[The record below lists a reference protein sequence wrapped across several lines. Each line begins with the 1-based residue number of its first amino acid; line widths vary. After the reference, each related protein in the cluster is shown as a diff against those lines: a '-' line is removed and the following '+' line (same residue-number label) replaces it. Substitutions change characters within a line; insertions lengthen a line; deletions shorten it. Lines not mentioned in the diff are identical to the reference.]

1 MPSEEAEHVS
11 PMEVTPRL
19 GKATLDTWRFLR
31 QGVAGLIK
39 PAQRSGWPRDEAAGK
54 PGRAGA
60 YANQRFNLSHLG
72 RPTEESQGFK
82 LDLGNPAVQ
91 DYRGASGNVA
101 MVEL

>member
-1 MPSEEAEHVS
+1 M
-11 PMEVTPRL
+11 
-19 GKATLDTWRFLR
+19 
-31 QGVAGLIK
+31 IK
-39 PAQRSGWPRDEAAGK
+39 PAQRLDWPRDEAAGK
-54 PGRAGA
+54 PGRARA